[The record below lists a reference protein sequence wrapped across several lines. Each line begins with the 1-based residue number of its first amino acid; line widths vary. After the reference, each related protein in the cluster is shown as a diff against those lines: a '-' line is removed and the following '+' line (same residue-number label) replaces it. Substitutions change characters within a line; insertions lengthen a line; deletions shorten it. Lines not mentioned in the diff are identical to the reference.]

1 MLFPQLPSTSKVWIY
16 QSQTKI
22 PQDIQEELKSELNVF
37 VEGWAAH
44 GDELFGAAE
53 ILEDYF
59 IVLAVDESKVMAS
72 GCSIDTSVRFIRE
85 LGRDFKLEFLDRLNV
100 LIVENGN
107 QKIIH
112 FSDIANHPESIVYNP
127 LVKSLGE
134 LRNSWKVKIS
144 DSQLA

>member
-1 MLFPQLPSTSKVWIY
+1 MLFPQLPSTSKVWVY

-22 PQDIQEELKSELNVF
+22 PQEIQRELKSELDVF

-85 LGRDFKLEFLDRLNV
+85 LSKDFKLDLLNRLNV
-100 LIVENGN
+100 LIIEDGE
-107 QKIIH
+107 QKIVH
-112 FSDIANHPESIVYNP
+112 YSDIVNHRESIVYNP
-127 LVKSLGE
+127 LVQSLGE

-144 DSQLA
+144 ESQFV